1 MEMDIDEGIEFM
13 KKAAEKGQ
21 EEKAWSMW
29 IARYILMDKESFVP
43 FEEFC
48 DMLLGKNLSTKPREE
63 ILAEAFEIERK
74 IKLKGGEAY
83 GS

>member
-1 MEMDIDEGIEFM
+1 
-13 KKAAEKGQ
+13 
-21 EEKAWSMW
+21 
-29 IARYILMDKESFVP
+29 
-43 FEEFC
+43 
-48 DMLLGKNLSTKPREE
+48 MLLGKNLSTKPREE